1 MAERKR
7 RKQDKND
14 LQISL
19 TQQFTGKHVA
29 PLGQIP
35 LIPSQPVA
43 ALTP

>member
-7 RKQDKND
+7 TKQDKND
-14 LQISL
+14 LQNSL